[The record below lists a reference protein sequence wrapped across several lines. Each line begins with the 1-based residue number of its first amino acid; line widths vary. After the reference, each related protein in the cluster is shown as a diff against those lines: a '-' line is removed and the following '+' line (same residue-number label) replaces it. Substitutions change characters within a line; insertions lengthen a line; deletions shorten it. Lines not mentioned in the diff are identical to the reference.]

1 MSRIMNADWSE
12 LNSLVFCVK
21 QVEKTAVDVTED
33 ADEIDG
39 AFQLKP
45 KMSVCVTSKDMMQL
59 TLTSTCLDVLN
70 NLSKVCWRDNIDT
83 VGQFSMT
90 I

>member
-1 MSRIMNADWSE
+1 VSGDWSE

-45 KMSVCVTSKDMMQL
+45 KMSVMC
-59 TLTSTCLDVLN
+59 DVERYDAADVDKYL
-70 NLSKVCWRDNIDT
+70 LGRS
-83 VGQFSMT
+83 
-90 I
+90 